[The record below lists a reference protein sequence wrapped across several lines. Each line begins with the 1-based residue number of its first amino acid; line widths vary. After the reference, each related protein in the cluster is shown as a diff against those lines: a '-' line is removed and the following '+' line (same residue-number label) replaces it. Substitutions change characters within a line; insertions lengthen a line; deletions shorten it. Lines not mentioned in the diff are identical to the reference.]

1 MYTSRSCTASRT
13 MRKNFF
19 LPRIRYVKLRIK
31 CLSTWKVQTAPII
44 RNHHKQGQPDKAS
57 EHSQLTYLPAFP
69 LARTG
74 GVQVQSYLAR
84 RRGVSRNPSRCC
96 IGIICSKCCTRVVNR
111 AVVDDGVV
119 VCAKQLELGVKKLH
133 AWFVWRVK
141 AGSPVG

>member
-1 MYTSRSCTASRT
+1 MSFNMESSDSSNNLESSQTRPARQSFRT
-13 MRKNFF
+13 FTTD
-19 LPRIRYVKLRIK
+19 I
-31 CLSTWKVQTAPII
+31 
-44 RNHHKQGQPDKAS
+44 
-57 EHSQLTYLPAFP
+57 PACFS

-96 IGIICSKCCTRVVNR
+96 IGIICSKCCTRVVSR